1 MVAKFASRLLF
12 VFSILLLA
20 GVLPLVAQDDGEEA
34 EVQVLG
40 QGETEINFWSGLG
53 GADGESLTGLIL
65 RFSEENPDV
74 KINYQILGWGVFFD
88 KLSAAIVAGSG
99 GPDLMTLWHS
109 VVPQYALP
117 GYILT
122 AAELMFERGML
133 DREDF
138 SPALLDS
145 LTFDGQVYPVPFD
158 NYGVGVYANTRVL
171 ERAGIS
177 PDDPPENQAEF
188 LDYVRRLTFDEH
200 GNNPG
205 DEGFDADNIAV
216 WPLDVGWKR
225 ISITPALFQW
235 GTNVVTAPPDVEV
248 LIDSPE
254 AKEAVQFFHDLIFEH
269 HALPGDTWSGELMVN
284 DALGM
289 YIDGSWAYNFY
300 NSQEEQKYV
309 FWPYPR
315 LGPER
320 GSTIMW
326 SHTLAVTANI
336 DPDTLDATLRL
347 IQFLSDNSKEHSV
360 NTGMP
365 SARLSLRT
373 DDLKEQ
379 IWSYATLTGQM
390 AAEGVPEYQSERF
403 TEVENIMAAAYSSIS
418 SGQQSVDE
426 ALDDAAAR
434 IRRALR

>member
-1 MVAKFASRLLF
+1 MFKKCVNRASIVFMIFLFLVA
-12 VFSILLLA
+12 
-20 GVLPLVAQDDGEEA
+20 LPLSAQDEA
-34 EVQVLG
+34 EVREFG
-40 QGETEINFWSGLG
+40 AGEIEINFWSGLG
-53 GADGESLTGLIL
+53 GADGESMTGLVQ
-65 RFSEENPDV
+65 RFVEENPDV
-74 KINYQILGWGVFFD
+74 SVNYQILGWGVFFD

-109 VVPQYALP
+109 VVPQYAIP
-117 GYILT
+117 GHIMT
-122 AAELMFERGML
+122 VAEAMFDSGML
-133 DREDF
+133 DRDDF

-145 LTFDGQVYPVPFD
+145 ISINGEVYPVPFD
-158 NYGVGVYANTRVL
+158 NYGVGVYVNTNVL

-177 PDDPPENQAEF
+177 PDDPPENQEEF
-188 LDYVRRLTFDEH
+188 LDYVRRLTFDVN

-205 DEGFDADNIAV
+205 DDGFDAENIDV
-216 WPLDVGWKR
+216 WPVDIGWAR
-225 ISITPALFQW
+225 VTITPALFQW
-235 GTNVVTAPPDVEV
+235 GTNVVTAAPEAEV

-254 AKEAVQFFHDLIFEH
+254 AKEAVQFFHDLIFKH
-269 HALPGDTWSGELMVN
+269 HALPGDTWNGELMVN
-284 DALGM
+284 DKLGM
-289 YIDGSWAYNFY
+289 YIAGSWDYNFY

-326 SHTLAVTANI
+326 SHTLAVAANI
-336 DPDTLDATLRL
+336 EPATLEATQRL

-373 DDLKEQ
+373 DDLKDQ
-379 IWSYATLTGQM
+379 VWSFAVLTEQM
-390 AAEGVPEYQSERF
+390 ATEGIPEYQSERF

-418 SGQQSVDE
+418 SGQQTVSD
-426 ALDDAAAR
+426 ALDDAAER

>member
-1 MVAKFASRLLF
+1 MVIKLASRLLF

-20 GVLPLVAQDDGEEA
+20 GVLPLVAQDEEEA

-53 GADGESLTGLIL
+53 GADGESMTGLIL

-117 GYILT
+117 GHILT

-133 DREDF
+133 DRDDF

-158 NYGVGVYANTRVL
+158 NYGVGVFANTRVL

-216 WPLDVGWKR
+216 WPLDIGWKR
-225 ISITPALFQW
+225 VTITPALYQW
-235 GTNVVTAPPDVEV
+235 GTDVITAPPDVEV

-269 HALPGDTWSGELMVN
+269 HALPGDSSSSELMIN

-289 YIDGSWAYNFY
+289 YIEGSWAYNFY

-326 SHTLAVTANI
+326 SHTLAVAANI

-379 IWSYATLTGQM
+379 IWSYATLTDQM